1 MKSVMNRF
9 LTKKKTREDL
19 ASDAKGPRSSND
31 AAAPAMPPP
40 PSSKKRWGRKKSE
53 PEHKPPQVD
62 ITAALPSSD
71 DFRTSLLLPNLSAR
85 FSMLREQ
92 DDPSSML
99 GKASD
104 DSVLQS
110 SRRSG
115 FGFSGTNLSDIDEVS
130 SFKEVPRPSFAPG
143 GRSGSYQ
150 TDGDYPTDDESINGS
165 IMSRSRPGEGNMLF
179 GGRQKV
185 YKIPIGD
192 SGAVTNMG
200 AGDARGMRGRALYDD
215 DVSLSSF
222 QKVKE
227 RERQA
232 ERERRLAEMERE
244 LAGQEATAKDGLN
257 SPSMSNYDEKRDT
270 TSSTNSGPSMM
281 SSSTA
286 ATSIASQGGLSAPS
300 GSPAFP
306 PASHSQSPVP
316 GLQRSNSRRLYEQ
329 GLNQH
334 MSEQQAAALNRIHEI
349 QRKNSAHGRAGYL
362 QQSRSA
368 SNLRDRYENVSSA
381 SSRAASPLTLAPEK
395 LAVFEGGKNSNNG
408 SPLPGGSTPSPIS
421 PAFSPAEGENPLA
434 MSMAPADR
442 GKATALGT
450 FNRPKQFDENQYLMR
465 QRSLHQQKAD
475 PRPRPRA
482 GSSARPQYQGRPSY
496 EAKYS
501 TNPRPS
507 VESQARSR
515 AGTNQSDRSW
525 SASPAGGN
533 TAVTSPGAS
542 SPVKGAMN
550 GVSPKKPLQIPN
562 RPFANNTFFNS
573 PQTDDDDSPVIHPNR
588 QDEEPS
594 TPAKVSFERGTADD
608 LPPPL
613 RRGTPDLSH
622 HPAMRSTST
631 SSPEDSHPAPP
642 ESPVDNFPPSK
653 FQDPNIPDI
662 GVDDSNTIGM
672 AQTTDEVHLSGLRG
686 HLRQISNVSSIYH
699 SDTTEVNHP
708 EMPDFDETV
717 KAAYDTPANPWE
729 DDSKPVPVRG
739 EAPQF
744 HRKHSTTSSASK
756 RSDPALRP
764 GSVSSRYEDRTT
776 SAEDL
781 RQNHTRG
788 ASTET
793 QAEREAFDHEL
804 LQRQR
809 AIQANLKIK
818 SEANTRSPSPAGTP
832 QKMKPFG
839 VLRNKSSRD
848 SLKKQDKRQDEP
860 PSKAMRML
868 GLNPNPTSIPPGG
881 HGKGANEDPRRVGR
895 DTGNSPMGR
904 TLHSRMPQR
913 HDGPGPGPGPRVGGP
928 NERVAPKPR
937 SPPDP
942 SPTSASRDAPS
953 SSFELSSERGRPG
966 MPPSGDPHRREHPSA
981 ASSTNTSGRPSVD
994 SNRKRS
1000 EPGPPRPRPS
1010 VPNLRTQTAPNRP
1023 GASAAPP
1030 PRNDSPASTTSA
1042 PAQTFSPSLQTSSSF
1057 TSLAPSS
1064 VRPSIS
1070 ASASTAD
1077 LRGQTNTSLAQ
1088 TPTTQNVPPPQSAIP
1103 ASAYTFAGHHAPAA
1117 QQHLKSSS
1125 KGALAN
1131 GNARRGRAP
1140 TVNKGDISQPSLI
1153 SSTSSFDNTIDLSV
1167 AQNSVRARD
1176 SPIMMSTSN
1185 NGTGAAQA
1193 SGGAPPTSNGQ
1204 TSPPPPP
1211 IPPVNP
1217 KRRHFMHFGRS
1228 KSPENDEGNT
1238 MGGASAF
1245 PPMSPPGNNSNT
1257 NNTNNGGIR
1266 SPKMQDD
1273 EFFSKADGTRMRIRK
1288 ISSSERMAGGG
1299 RRHEAVVDASESDGV
1314 LRGHHGANG
1323 HAQRNGSQGVG
1334 GVDMI

>member
-1 MKSVMNRF
+1 
-9 LTKKKTREDL
+9 
-19 ASDAKGPRSSND
+19 
-31 AAAPAMPPP
+31 MPPP
-40 PSSKKRWGRKKSE
+40 AASSKKRWGRKKSE
-53 PEHKPPQVD
+53 PEYKPPQVD
-62 ITAALPSSD
+62 IAAALPSSD
-71 DFRTSLLLPNLSAR
+71 NFRTSLLLPNLSAR

-130 SFKEVPRPSFAPG
+130 SFKEVPRPPFAPG

-150 TDGDYPTDDESINGS
+150 TDSGDYATDDESTNGS
-165 IMSRSRPGEGNMLF
+165 IMGRSRPGEGNMLF

-222 QKVKE
+222 QKVRE

-244 LAGQEATAKDGLN
+244 LAGSEAIGKDGLS

-281 SSSTA
+281 SNSTA

-349 QRKNSAHGRAGYL
+349 QRKNSAHGKAGYL
-362 QQSRSA
+362 SQSRSA
-368 SNLRDRYENVSSA
+368 SNLRDRYETISTA

-395 LAVFEGGKNSNNG
+395 LAVFESGKTSNNG

-421 PAFSPAEGENPLA
+421 PAFSPVEGENPLA
-434 MSMAPADR
+434 LSMAPNDR

-465 QRSLHQQKAD
+465 QKSLHQQKAD
-475 PRPRPRA
+475 PRPQRSRA

-533 TAVTSPGAS
+533 TAVTSPGSS
-542 SPVKGAMN
+542 SPVKGMMN
-550 GVSPKKPLQIPN
+550 VASPKKPLQIPN

-573 PQTDDDDSPVIHPNR
+573 PQTDDDDSPVIRPSKE
-588 QDEEPS
+588 DEGSS
-594 TPAKVSFERGTADD
+594 TPGKVSFERGTADD

-622 HPAMRSTST
+622 HPAMRSASI
-631 SSPEDSHPAPP
+631 SSPEKSIPAPP
-642 ESPVDNFPPSK
+642 ESPIDNFPPSR

-672 AQTTDEVHLSGLRG
+672 AQTTDEVHLGGLRG
-686 HLRQISNVSSIYH
+686 HLRQISNVSSLYH
-699 SDTTEVNHP
+699 SDTTEVNHA

-717 KAAYDTPANPWE
+717 KSAYETPANPWE
-729 DDSKPVPVRG
+729 DDSNPVPART
-739 EAPQF
+739 EQAQSL
-744 HRKHSTTSSASK
+744 RKPSTASSGSK
-756 RSDPALRP
+756 SNPALRS
-764 GSVSSRYEDRTT
+764 GSVSSRYEERTAPT
-776 SAEDL
+776 DDL
-781 RQNHTRG
+781 RQNHNRG

-793 QAEREAFDHEL
+793 QAERAAFDHEL

-832 QKMKPFG
+832 QKMNPFG
-839 VLRNKSSRD
+839 VLRSKSSRD
-848 SLKKQDKRQDEP
+848 SLKKPDKRQDEP

-868 GLNPNPTSIPPGG
+868 GLNPNPTSVPPGE
-881 HGKGANEDPRRVGR
+881 HGKGPSEAPRRAGR
-895 DTGNSPMGR
+895 PDANSPMGR

-913 HDGPGPGPGPRVGGP
+913 QDGPGHGPGPRTGGP
-928 NERVAPKPR
+928 GERAAPAPR
-937 SPPDP
+937 SPPD
-942 SPTSASRDAPS
+942 SSRTSASRDAPS
-953 SSFELSSERGRPG
+953 SSSEFSSERGRPG
-966 MPPSGDPHRREHPSA
+966 MGPSVDAQRREYPSA
-981 ASSTNTSGRPSVD
+981 ASSANTSGRPSVE

-1010 VPNLRTQTAPNRP
+1010 VPNLRTQTAPIRP
-1023 GASAAPP
+1023 GAAPGP
-1030 PRNDSPASTTSA
+1030 PRNDSPASITSA
-1042 PAQTFSPSLQTSSSF
+1042 PAQTFSPSMQTSSSF
-1057 TSLAPSS
+1057 TSLAPSP
-1064 VRPSIS
+1064 VNQSIS

-1088 TPTTQNVPPPQSAIP
+1088 TPNTLSGPPPQSAIP
-1103 ASAYTFAGHHAPAA
+1103 ASAYTFSGHHAPAS
-1117 QQHLKSSS
+1117 QQHMKSSS

-1153 SSTSSFDNTIDLSV
+1153 SSTSSFDNTVDLSV
-1167 AQNSVRARD
+1167 AQKSVRARD
-1176 SPIMMSTSN
+1176 SPIMMT
-1185 NGTGAAQA
+1185 NGNGNAAAQA
-1193 SGGAPPTSNGQ
+1193 SAGAPSSLHGR
-1204 TSPPPPP
+1204 TSPPAPP

-1217 KRRHFMHFGRS
+1217 KRKHFMHFGRS
-1228 KSPENDEGNT
+1228 KSPESEDSNT
-1238 MGGASAF
+1238 VGGASPF
-1245 PPMSPPGNNSNT
+1245 PPMSSPGGNS
-1257 NNTNNGGIR
+1257 GGIK
-1266 SPKMQDD
+1266 SPKMQDE

-1288 ISSSERMAGGG
+1288 ISSSERMAGG
-1299 RRHEAVVDASESDGV
+1299 RRHEAVVDKPESEGA
-1314 LRGHHGANG
+1314 RGHHGAGG
-1323 HAQRNGSQGVG
+1323 HAQRNGSHGVG